1 MLKGAAALLRPLRA
15 SDRAISVRWRNDPEI
30 RDNTLGYRFPVTEE
44 SEADWIK
51 GVLLDRSQSRLVLA
65 IEDASDRA
73 LVGFIY
79 LNHIDW
85 FARNAEI
92 GILIGDRSRQRR
104 GLARDALA
112 LIAAYGFETLNL
124 NKLFLRVVAS
134 NKPALLLYSNF
145 GFVQEGIQRQQAF
158 TRGRFRDVIL
168 MGLLRRDFR
177 AASSLQRRGTR
188 PRPRR

>member
-112 LIAAYGFETLNL
+112 LIAAYGFETLISTSCSCAS
-124 NKLFLRVVAS
+124 LRATSRRCSSTATSGLCRKAFSAS
-134 NKPALLLYSNF
+134 RPSPAAVF
-145 GFVQEGIQRQQAF
+145 A
-158 TRGRFRDVIL
+158 T
-168 MGLLRRDFR
+168 
-177 AASSLQRRGTR
+177 
-188 PRPRR
+188 